1 MIESSESS
9 AYWQRGSGHSKLS
22 SLVRIIF
29 VDDVLG
35 SVAVVCVDAVRGGS
49 SETLEF
55 MIIKYIYI
63 YIIESN
69 TKIKRRK
76 TKKIDSSK
84 ISPFIIVCGWKPK
97 WSKSSNSA
105 PLPAK
110 ILWNRV
116 HVCILLECSNL
127 SAALEP
133 FNSQFFHVGC
143 RNQNSKV
150 GISRRKWSR

>member
-63 YIIESN
+63 YYRIEYEN
-69 TKIKRRK
+69 KTTK
-76 TKKIDSSK
+76 
-84 ISPFIIVCGWKPK
+84 
-97 WSKSSNSA
+97 NEE
-105 PLPAK
+105 
-110 ILWNRV
+110 NR
-116 HVCILLECSNL
+116 
-127 SAALEP
+127 
-133 FNSQFFHVGC
+133 FF
-143 RNQNSKV
+143 
-150 GISRRKWSR
+150 